1 MSLFLRRPGRPRGSS
16 ARRARASRPLL
27 WRSGQF
33 AVLLIVGL
41 ALAPSTARGQA
52 APQVENLPSLPANVG
67 FDQNIGQKVPLA
79 TTFRDE
85 TGKAVTL
92 GDYFG
97 KKPVILSFAYFTC
110 PMLCGLS
117 LQGLSSSLKG
127 MNLDAG
133 RDFEVL
139 TVSFDPRET
148 PEMARAKK
156 ENALSRYGRAGAAAG
171 WHFLTGDE
179 HAIAELT
186 RVAGFRYEWDAA
198 SQQYAHATGVV
209 VLTPDGQIAR
219 YLFGVEYAPR
229 DLRLSL
235 VEATEGK
242 LGNVVDQLL
251 LLCYHYDPKAGR
263 YGAVAIGTMR
273 AGGALT
279 VLGLGVFVIVSARRE
294 RKPRKQARTSPSE
307 DQ

>member
-1 MSLFLRRPGRPRGSS
+1 MI
-16 ARRARASRPLL
+16 RARA
-27 WRSGQF
+27 
-33 AVLLIVGL
+33 AVSLVLGL
-41 ALAPSTARGQA
+41 CLAPVTARGQA
-52 APQVENLPSLPANVG
+52 APEVENLPALPANVG
-67 FDQNIGQKVPLA
+67 FDQHIGQKVPLA
-79 TTFRDE
+79 AKFHDE
-85 TGKAVTL
+85 SGKAVTL

-97 KKPVILSFAYFTC
+97 KKPVVLSFAYFTC

-139 TVSFDPRET
+139 TVSFEPRET

-156 ENALSRYGRAGAAAG
+156 DAALSRYGRPGAAAG

-179 HAIAELT
+179 QAIGDLT
-186 RVAGFRYEWDAA
+186 RTAGFRYEWDAA
-198 SQQYAHATGVV
+198 SKQYAHATGVV

-235 VEATEGK
+235 VEASQGK
-242 LGNVVDQLL
+242 LGSVVDQLL

-263 YGAVAIGTMR
+263 YGAVAMGAMR

-279 VLGLGVFVIVSARRE
+279 LLGLGVFVIVSARGQ
-294 RKPRKQARTSPSE
+294 RKPRRKADTSPGGE
-307 DQ
+307 K

>member
-1 MSLFLRRPGRPRGSS
+1 MML
-16 ARRARASRPLL
+16 ARAVP
-27 WRSGQF
+27 W
-33 AVLLIVGL
+33 VLGL
-41 ALAPSTARGQA
+41 CLASSTARGQA
-52 APQVENLPSLPANVG
+52 APEVEILPALPANVG
-67 FDQNIGQKVPLA
+67 FDQHIGRHVPLA
-79 TTFRDE
+79 ATFHDE
-85 TGKAVTL
+85 SGKPVTL

-97 KKPVILSFAYFTC
+97 KKPVVLSFAYFTC

-117 LQGLSSSLKG
+117 MQGLSSSLKG

-156 ENALSRYGRAGAAAG
+156 DAALSRYGRPGAAAG

-179 HAIAELT
+179 QAIGDLT
-186 RVAGFRYEWDAA
+186 RAAGFRYEWDAA
-198 SQQYAHATGVV
+198 SKQYAHATGLV

-235 VEATEGK
+235 VEASQGK
-242 LGNVVDQLL
+242 LGSVVDQLL

-263 YGAVAIGTMR
+263 YGAIAIGAMR

-279 VLGLGVFVIVSARRE
+279 LLGLGVFVIVSTRGQ
-294 RKPRKQARTSPSE
+294 RKPRWKSDTSPSGE
-307 DQ
+307 K

>member
-1 MSLFLRRPGRPRGSS
+1 MKHVVRPQSRAGGRTC
-16 ARRARASRPLL
+16 ACRA
-27 WRSGQF
+27 
-33 AVLLIVGL
+33 AVVLVMAL
-41 ALAPSTARGQA
+41 ALVSRSARGQA
-52 APQVENLPSLPANVG
+52 APQIENLPTLPANVG
-67 FDQNIGQKVPLA
+67 FDQNIGHKLPLA
-79 TTFRDE
+79 ATFHDE
-85 TGKAVTL
+85 TGKAVML

-97 KKPVILSFAYFTC
+97 KKPVVLSFAYFTC

-117 LQGLSSSLKG
+117 MQGLASSLKG

-139 TVSFDPRET
+139 TVSFVARET

-156 ENALSRYGRAGAAAG
+156 EAAIARYGRPGAVAG

-179 HAIAELT
+179 QAIADLT
-186 RVAGFRYEWDAA
+186 HAAGFRYEWDAA

-235 VEATEGK
+235 VEASQGK
-242 LGNVVDQLL
+242 LGSVVDQLL

-263 YGAVAIGTMR
+263 YGAVAIGAMR

-279 VLGLGVFVIVSARRE
+279 LLGLGAFVIVSARGS
-294 RKPRKQARTSPSE
+294 RKPRRKAGTSQGGGE
-307 DQ
+307 

>member
-1 MSLFLRRPGRPRGSS
+1 MSL
-16 ARRARASRPLL
+16 ATRAAILS
-27 WRSGQF
+27 
-33 AVLLIVGL
+33 VL
-41 ALAPSTARGQA
+41 ALTLAPRTTRGQA
-52 APQVENLPSLPANVG
+52 APPMENLPALPANVG
-67 FDQNIGQKVPLA
+67 FDQNIGRKVPLA
-79 TTFRDE
+79 ATFRDE
-85 TGKAVTL
+85 TGQAVTL
-92 GDYFG
+92 RDYFG

-156 ENALSRYGRAGAAAG
+156 ETAVARYGRTGAAAG

-179 HAIAELT
+179 HAIQDLT
-186 RVAGFRYEWDAA
+186 RAAGFRYEWDAA
-198 SQQYAHATGVV
+198 SQQYAHATGAV

-235 VEATEGK
+235 VEASQGK
-242 LGNVVDQLL
+242 LGSVVDQLL

-263 YGAVAIGTMR
+263 YGAVAIGAMR

-279 VLGLGVFVIVSARRE
+279 VLGVGLFVIVNARRE
-294 RKPRKQARTSPSE
+294 RKPRKNAQTPPSE

>member
-1 MSLFLRRPGRPRGSS
+1 MTF
-16 ARRARASRPLL
+16 ARAALL
-27 WRSGQF
+27 
-33 AVLLIVGL
+33 VLGL
-41 ALAPSTARGQA
+41 CLTPVSVRGQT
-52 APQVENLPSLPANVG
+52 APEVENLPALPSNVG
-67 FDQNIGQKVPLA
+67 FDQHIGRKVPLA
-79 TTFRDE
+79 AKFRDE
-85 TGKAVTL
+85 AGKAVTL

-97 KKPVILSFAYFTC
+97 KKPVVLSFAYFTC

-117 LQGLSSSLKG
+117 MQGLSSSLKG

-139 TVSFDPRET
+139 TVSFEPRET

-156 ENALSRYGRAGAAAG
+156 DAALSRYGRPGAAAG

-179 HAIAELT
+179 QAIGDLT
-186 RVAGFRYEWDAA
+186 RTAGFRYEWDAA
-198 SQQYAHATGVV
+198 SMQYAHATGVV

-235 VEATEGK
+235 VEASQGK
-242 LGNVVDQLL
+242 LGSVVDQLL

-263 YGAVAIGTMR
+263 YGAVAIGAMR

-279 VLGLGVFVIVSARRE
+279 LLGLGVFVIVNARGQRQPR
-294 RKPRKQARTSPSE
+294 RKADTSPSGE
-307 DQ
+307 K

>member
-1 MSLFLRRPGRPRGSS
+1 MKLRRHAAGNVGRRPIRRVTTPTGARG
-16 ARRARASRPLL
+16 ALLAVLVAITLALGAARAE
-27 WRSGQF
+27 
-33 AVLLIVGL
+33 A
-41 ALAPSTARGQA
+41 QA
-52 APQVENLPSLPANVG
+52 ALPLDNLPPPPKNVG
-67 FDQNIGQKVPLA
+67 FDQNIGRSVPLDA
-79 TTFRDE
+79 AFKDE

-92 GDYFG
+92 RDYFG
-97 KKPVILSFAYFTC
+97 KKPVVLNFAYFTC

-117 LQGLSSSLKG
+117 MQGLSTTLRG

-156 ENALSRYGRAGAAAG
+156 DVAMAHYGREGAASG
-171 WHFLTGDE
+171 WHFLTGNE
-179 HAIAELT
+179 QAIESITKA
-186 RVAGFRYEWDAA
+186 AGFRYEWDEADK
-198 SQQYAHATGVV
+198 QYAHATGIV

-219 YLFGVEYAPR
+219 YLFGIEYAPR

-235 VEATEGK
+235 VEASKNK

-263 YGAVAIGTMR
+263 YGTFAIGMMR
-273 AGGALT
+273 TGGAVTLLA
-279 VLGLGVFVIVSARRE
+279 LGTFVIIAARSDRKSKKRE
-294 RKPRKQARTSPSE
+294 RRRLSLGAE
-307 DQ
+307 

>member
-1 MSLFLRRPGRPRGSS
+1 MSLATRI
-16 ARRARASRPLL
+16 
-27 WRSGQF
+27 
-33 AVLLIVGL
+33 AVLSVFAL
-41 ALAPSTARGQA
+41 ALAPRTARGQA
-52 APQVENLPSLPANVG
+52 APQMENLPALPANVG
-67 FDQNIGQKVPLA
+67 FDQNIGRKVPLS

-85 TGKAVTL
+85 TGQAVTL
-92 GDYFG
+92 RDYFG

-156 ENALSRYGRAGAAAG
+156 ETAVARYGRAGAAAG
-171 WHFLTGDE
+171 WHFLTGEE
-179 HAIAELT
+179 HAIQDLT
-186 RVAGFRYEWDAA
+186 RAAGFRYEWDAA
-198 SQQYAHATGVV
+198 SQQYAHATGAV

-235 VEATEGK
+235 VEASQGK
-242 LGNVVDQLL
+242 LGSVVDQLL

-263 YGAVAIGTMR
+263 YGAVAIGAMR

-279 VLGLGVFVIVSARRE
+279 VLGLGAFIVVSARRH
-294 RKPRKQARTSPSE
+294 RRLPKKAPTSPSE

>member
-1 MSLFLRRPGRPRGSS
+1 MSVGR
-16 ARRARASRPLL
+16 AILL
-27 WRSGQF
+27 
-33 AVLLIVGL
+33 VLGL
-41 ALAPSTARGQA
+41 ALAPRIARAQA
-52 APQVENLPSLPANVG
+52 APEIEHLPPLPANVG
-67 FDQNIGQKVPLA
+67 FDQNIGHKVPLS

-85 TGKAVTL
+85 TGKAVAL

-117 LQGLSSSLKG
+117 MQGLSSSLKG

-139 TVSFDPRET
+139 TLSFDPRET

-156 ENALSRYGRAGAAAG
+156 ETAVARYGRSGAASG

-179 HAIAELT
+179 GAITDLT
-186 RVAGFRYEWDAA
+186 RAAGFRYEWDAA

-235 VEATEGK
+235 VEASQGK
-242 LGNVVDQLL
+242 LGSVVDQLL

-263 YGAVAIGTMR
+263 YGAVAIGAMR

-279 VLGLGVFVIVSARRE
+279 VLGLGVFVFVSVRGQ
-294 RKPRKQARTSPSE
+294 RKPRRKDSSSPSG